1 MGVGP
6 LRRPF
11 LLGHCHMC
19 PSYSVIEV
27 SDENTTDMTR
37 GVVVML
43 KRDIVPPSRTSR
55 DRGRGRHPMSALV
68 AIVSL
73 LLTVALL
80 PVPGGVIFAPFT
92 FGLFLLS
99 LVGVLSGLDDRRVR
113 QRNPRVDPTRWRGN
127 S

>member
-1 MGVGP
+1 
-6 LRRPF
+6 
-11 LLGHCHMC
+11 
-19 PSYSVIEV
+19 
-27 SDENTTDMTR
+27 
-37 GVVVML
+37 
-43 KRDIVPPSRTSR
+43 
-55 DRGRGRHPMSALV
+55 MSALIAV
-68 AIVSL
+68 VSL

-99 LVGVLSGLDDRRVR
+99 LVGVVRGVDDRSVR